1 MKNKLFA
8 FIVILGLSASCSTQE
23 IGEVAPIQTQK
34 GVDLSMTKVTI
45 DISDIKKSKLNDV
58 ASRTKED
65 LISMVQE
72 INVLLEPYGIELEK
86 MEYLSA
92 NNVGNTIF
100 FNNRGNKQLMSDF
113 LPNDPRNLGGETV
126 PYIVD
131 GTQGTTSSGFN
142 TLSAL
147 ESVRNT
153 WESVTC
159 SGGLSI
165 LNAGVSDFDLGFI
178 SNFFF
183 GYGGSSGYFPGVIV
197 QAGVLPKGFFDLV
210 DVDGGDFILGVTFT
224 LTYTE
229 DINQDGVSE
238 VAIKEIY
245 YNDNFNWQDVVAT
258 GSGYDFETVA
268 LHETGHALSQAHFG
282 KAFGTSSNGKIHFAP
297 RALMNAGYSGVNRV
311 VEGSDLAGH
320 CSNWANWPNK

>member
-1 MKNKLFA
+1 MKNKLLA
-8 FIVILGLSASCSTQE
+8 FIAILGLSASCDTQE
-23 IGEVAPIQTQK
+23 MGEINTIQTQK
-34 GVDLSMTKVTI
+34 GVDLSMTKVDI
-45 DISDIKKSKLNDV
+45 DISDFKKSNLNGMS
-58 ASRTKED
+58 SRTQED
-65 LISMVQE
+65 LVSMVQQV
-72 INVLLEPYGIELEK
+72 NVLLEPYGVELEK

-92 NNVGNTIF
+92 DNVGNTVF
-100 FNNRGNKQLMSDF
+100 FNDRGNKQLASDF

-131 GTQGTTSSGFN
+131 GTQAITASGFN

-147 ESVRNT
+147 ETVRNT
-153 WESVTC
+153 WETVTC

-165 LNAGVSDFDLGFI
+165 PNAGVSDFDLGFI
-178 SNFFF
+178 SNAFF
-183 GYGGSSGYFPGVIV
+183 GYGGTPGFFPGVIV
-197 QAGVLPKGFFDLV
+197 QAGVLPKDFFDLV
-210 DVDGGDFILGVTFT
+210 APGGGDFILGVTFT

-229 DINQDGVSE
+229 DINQDGVGE
-238 VAIKEIY
+238 VAVKEIY
-245 YNDNFNWQDVVAT
+245 YNDSFNWQDVVAT

-311 VEGSDLAGH
+311 VEGTDQSGH
-320 CSNWANWPNK
+320 CSNWGNWPNN

>member
-8 FIVILGLSASCSTQE
+8 FIAILGLSAGCDTQE
-23 IGEVAPIQTQK
+23 IGEITPIQTQK
-34 GVDLSMTKVTI
+34 GVDLSMTKVDI
-45 DISDIKKSKLNDV
+45 DISDFKKSKQNGIS
-58 ASRTKED
+58 SRTHED
-65 LISMVQE
+65 LISMVQQA
-72 INVLLEPYGIELEK
+72 NLLLEPYGIELEK

-92 NNVGNTIF
+92 DNVGNTVF
-100 FNNRGNKQLMSDF
+100 FNDRGNKQIGSDF

-131 GTQGTTSSGFN
+131 GTQAITASGFN
-142 TLSAL
+142 VLSAL

-153 WESVTC
+153 WENVTC

-165 LNAGVSDFDLGFI
+165 PNAGVSNFDLGFI
-178 SNFFF
+178 SNIFF
-183 GYGGSSGYFPGVIV
+183 GYGGSAGYYPGVIV

-210 DVDGGDFILGVTFT
+210 DVDGGEFILGVTFT

-238 VAIKEIY
+238 VAVKEVY
-245 YNDNFNWQDVVAT
+245 YNDAFNWQDVVDT

-282 KAFGTSSNGKIHFAP
+282 KAFGTPKNGKIHFAP

-311 VEGSDLAGH
+311 VEGSDKAGH
-320 CSNWANWPNK
+320 CSNWGNWPNR